1 MDTPLPSH
9 KLHMKSLV
17 IDTHCDTLKCLHTLF
32 TSNRTSM
39 WADRSQQGL
48 GAHSKLGH
56 VDIPR
61 LKQGGVNC
69 QVFAISSLRDP
80 TPPYALRTALEMISI
95 LDAECIQNSSSIR
108 LVTNVEDI
116 LSTVDEGK
124 IAAVLS
130 IEGAD
135 VIEGR
140 PSILRIFQQLGVR
153 MVGLVHSRRNLLADG
168 VADARTNGGLSA
180 LGVEVV
186 EELHRLGLIIDV
198 SHLND
203 AGFWDVMDLVKSP
216 VIASHSNCRAICSH
230 PRNLTD
236 DQIRALSQRG
246 GVIGINFAPSFI
258 HSDNATVAR
267 LVDHIDHI
275 VEVAGVEYVGLGS
288 DFDGI
293 TSTPEGIS
301 DVSQMPCITQELI
314 QRHYSNADIQLIL
327 GLNHLRVFKEVW
339 K

>member
-1 MDTPLPSH
+1 
-9 KLHMKSLV
+9 
-17 IDTHCDTLKCLHTLF
+17 
-32 TSNRTSM
+32 M
-39 WADRSQQGL
+39 WADRSQRGL
-48 GAHSKLGH
+48 GARSKLGH

-61 LKQGGVNC
+61 LHQGGVNC
-69 QVFAISSLRDP
+69 QVFAISSLRDS

-95 LDAECIQNSSSIR
+95 LDTECIQNSSSIQ
-108 LVTNVEDI
+108 LVTTVEDI
-116 LSTVDEGK
+116 LSTVAEGK
-124 IAAVLS
+124 IAAILS

-140 PSILRIFQQLGVR
+140 PRILRIFHQLGVR

-186 EELHRLGLIIDV
+186 EELNQLGLVIDV

-236 DQIRALSQRG
+236 DQIQALAQRG
-246 GVIGINFAPSFI
+246 GVIGINFAPSFV
-258 HSDNATVAR
+258 HPTNATVAR

-275 VEVAGVEYVGLGS
+275 VDVAGVNYVGLGS

-293 TSTPEGIS
+293 ASTPEGLF
-301 DVSQMPCITQELI
+301 DVSQMPRITHELI
-314 QRHYSNADIQLIL
+314 RRRYSGKDIQQIL

-339 K
+339 T